1 LHQAAAPVVAN
12 DDGLAHAQGEEWR
25 LRSARHV
32 AVPVRWREAQLT
44 LAGLGATALIEV
56 GHGSM
61 LAALAKRTTPDA
73 PVLGLATPEDAQA
86 LDAETELV

>member
-1 LHQAAAPVVAN
+1 VT
-12 DDGLAHAQGEEWR
+12 
-25 LRSARHV
+25 
-32 AVPVRWREAQLT
+32 VPVRWRESMET
-44 LAGLGATALIEV
+44 MVGLGATSFLEV

-73 PVLGLATPEDAQA
+73 PVLGIATPEDAQA